1 MAMVDLPNTM
11 VDLPNNMVVLPNTM
25 VDLPNT
31 NGGADLRWPDP
42 PNPPYRGGG
51 GAQYA
56 YIFGGLLLMEHSY
69 YHFGGILTS
78 NITLATLRKSPD
90 PPDTLPPLRPL

>member
-51 GAQYA
+51 AQYA
-56 YIFGGLLLMEHSY
+56 
-69 YHFGGILTS
+69 
-78 NITLATLRKSPD
+78 
-90 PPDTLPPLRPL
+90 